1 MLKKQTFVFDL
12 LLVFLIFFF
21 SNISA
26 FLNAIWLLPSIV
38 MMQTAVWIILAAF
51 AFIRLRL
58 VGEDIWLSLMGFW
71 FFLPFLVYSGLS
83 IFWSVAWVVSLGRW
97 LVLVG
102 TLICGIYLGS
112 LYTFK
117 EMLRFL
123 ALFSVFLLGICG
135 FYIIFNPDI
144 GIMNYHSIQGAWKGV
159 FWHKNHMGIFAA
171 FSVFLCLTEAVL
183 AWQARR
189 KGGLLAWASLCFT
202 SFIFVVKS
210 DSAAGLMI
218 SMAMFGLSALGL
230 LWLRFKEKLTNRHYL
245 AIAGLFAV
253 AVILTFINLD
263 GVFGLFNRNT
273 TLTGRVPMWN
283 YVFSAYFSERPY
295 WGYGFNAFWY
305 IASHRIDIQRV
316 AGYPDQ
322 IIIADNGF
330 IDILINTGVFGFL
343 LFMIFYFYL
352 WREAILSTINS
363 RSILG
368 ITPLMIMGFILLA
381 NISWSMIFENE
392 SYFMLIMIAIFVGFI
407 KNNLDVTSKNMVV

>member
-1 MLKKQTFVFDL
+1 MLKKQIFVFDL
-12 LLVFLIFFF
+12 FLVFLIFFF

-38 MMQTAVWIILAAF
+38 MMKTAAWIILAAF

-58 VGEDIWLSLMGFW
+58 VGVNIWLSLMGSW

-83 IFWSVAWVVSLGRW
+83 VFWSVAWAVSMGRW

-112 LYTFK
+112 LYTFR

-123 ALFSVFLLGICG
+123 ALFSVFLLAICG
-135 FYIIFNPDI
+135 FYIFFNPDI
-144 GIMNYHSIQGAWKGV
+144 GIMNYHNIQGAWKGV

-183 AWQARR
+183 AWQAGQ
-189 KGGLLAWASLCFT
+189 KGGLLMWGSLCFT
-202 SFIFVVKS
+202 SLIFVVKS

-245 AIAGLFAV
+245 VIGLFFAV
-253 AVILTFINLD
+253 VIILTFTNLD
-263 GVFGLFNRNT
+263 KVFELFNRNT

-352 WREAILSTINS
+352 WREAILRAINS

-392 SYFMLIMIAIFVGFI
+392 SYFMLIMITIFVGFI
-407 KNNLDVTSKNMVV
+407 KHNFDDAKYD